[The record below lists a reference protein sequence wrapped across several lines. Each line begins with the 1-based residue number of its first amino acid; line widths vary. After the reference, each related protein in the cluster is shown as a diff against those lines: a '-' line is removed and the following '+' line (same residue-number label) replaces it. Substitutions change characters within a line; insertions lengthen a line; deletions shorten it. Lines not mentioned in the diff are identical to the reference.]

1 MKPRAKNVDFMSIPG
16 YKALSANEQRVF
28 RRLYHL
34 SSVPYTMEHFRN
46 RRGYAGR
53 GVDVNG
59 IPTTVDSTL
68 RRHYRDYRSHGGTRT
83 WEAWIRRRELASL
96 SPAERAAAI
105 LAGKGL
111 AKINTK
117 ALARDDAGE

>member
-1 MKPRAKNVDFMSIPG
+1 MKPRKNVDFLAIPG

-59 IPTTVDSTL
+59 VPTTVDSTL
-68 RRHYRDYRSHGGTRT
+68 RRHYRDYLNHGGSRT
-83 WEAWIRRRELASL
+83 WEAWLRRRELAPL

-105 LAGKGL
+105 LAEKGL
-111 AKINTK
+111 AKKRGTE
-117 ALARDDAGE
+117 LARGGAGE